1 MINLKKI
8 SIIALILIGIGVA
21 GCLLTFRAV
30 DKGVAI
36 HEEKTFD
43 SSKITEV
50 EISSDNSHVEVV
62 PTKGAEAK
70 VEVSGKGPK
79 DMKKEFLAAV
89 EGNALIVKWRGEH
102 KGFIDFPIMTESLTI
117 KVTLPEKQYKSMM
130 IHTDNGEI
138 QAAGLN
144 ADQLTADTNNGR
156 IELKEIASKNVEV
169 EADNGK
175 LMLDHVSGKIKG
187 KTNNGQINVKTID
200 LERSIQ
206 LETDNGRIEIVT
218 EKEPE
223 NVAFDVHVDNGRVN
237 ILDKYEGN
245 AVIGDGDHVIKLK
258 TNNGKISVTK

>member
-1 MINLKKI
+1 
-8 SIIALILIGIGVA
+8 
-21 GCLLTFRAV
+21 
-30 DKGVAI
+30 
-36 HEEKTFD
+36 
-43 SSKITEV
+43 
-50 EISSDNSHVEVV
+50 
-62 PTKGAEAK
+62 
-70 VEVSGKGPK
+70 
-79 DMKKEFLAAV
+79 
-89 EGNALIVKWRGEH
+89 
-102 KGFIDFPIMTESLTI
+102 MTESLTI